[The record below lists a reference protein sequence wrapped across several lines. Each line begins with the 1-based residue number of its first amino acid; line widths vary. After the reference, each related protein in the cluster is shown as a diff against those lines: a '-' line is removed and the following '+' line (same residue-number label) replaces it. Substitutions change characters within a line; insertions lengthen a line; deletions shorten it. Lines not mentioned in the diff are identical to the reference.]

1 MKAAVQQSPE
11 KAGLTLASW
20 SWKVVREFARQRF
33 GFELCRSTCLN
44 YLHLLGFVLKRPKK
58 RLVKAKAE
66 QRAAF
71 VALYAEL

>member
-1 MKAAVQQSPE
+1 M
-11 KAGLTLASW
+11 
-20 SWKVVREFARQRF
+20 VREFARQRF